1 MRSSSRRVGD
11 VLVLLALALGVG
23 CGVWWVTARLAYPS
37 RAYASTPAAVQAQC
51 EDARTFEGFFPSA
64 EACLSYFDGSAG
76 VPEWK
81 CEFKSPEVEII
92 ATMPL
97 DVDRR
102 EHAVA
107 GCGPMRIDVLIVEK
121 VEALPDGQAR
131 TSYADHRTF
140 TASEFFGLVGTDAGE
155 DARIK
160 RLIGR

>member
-1 MRSSSRRVGD
+1 GDGQAAGRPDGAGDGAAVGGVVSGTSPSSKQGAGMRSSSRRVGD

-92 ATMPL
+92 ATMLL
-97 DVDRR
+97 DVD
-102 EHAVA
+102 
-107 GCGPMRIDVLIVEK
+107 
-121 VEALPDGQAR
+121 
-131 TSYADHRTF
+131 
-140 TASEFFGLVGTDAGE
+140 
-155 DARIK
+155 
-160 RLIGR
+160 